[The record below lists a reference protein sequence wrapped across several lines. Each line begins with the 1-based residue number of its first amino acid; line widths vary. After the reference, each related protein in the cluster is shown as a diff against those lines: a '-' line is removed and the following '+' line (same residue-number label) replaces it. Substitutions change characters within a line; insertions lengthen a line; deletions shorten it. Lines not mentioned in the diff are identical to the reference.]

1 MHRRLRSLRILP
13 RQVKEMKQIKN
24 PVILVFAII
33 GAYAVLFGAWHSLP
47 ATSRYRAGEDFFLDA
62 TPSWPA

>member
-1 MHRRLRSLRILP
+1 
-13 RQVKEMKQIKN
+13 MKQIKN